1 MAGPTIMQIVPRV
14 ETGGSEQ
21 SAIEINAALVRAGA
35 TSIVVSQGG
44 RLAEKIEAEGG
55 QNIILPAASKNPIIM
70 VRNAAKLAR
79 LIETEFVDLVHA
91 RSRAPAWSAL
101 YAARAMKRPFVT
113 TYHGSYASPAPFK
126 TTYNSV
132 MARGDVVIAN
142 SRWTADMVHER
153 HGTPYEKM
161 PIIPRG
167 LDASQF
173 DPAAVTQERRAALQQ
188 AWGLKP
194 DDIVLL
200 QAARLTGWKGQR
212 TVIEAAALLKAQGRL
227 GKAVFILA
235 GASQGRDKYEAELRE
250 TIGKAGLTDRV
261 RIVGH
266 CDDMAAAH
274 ALAHVT
280 IIASIQA
287 ETFGRASIE
296 AQAMG
301 SPVIVTDIG
310 AAPETLVPAHRD
322 PARFTGWLVPPRD
335 SQALAEKLAETL
347 TLSRQ
352 QRDEIGMR
360 ARDHVARNFSLI
372 AMQRRTLSVYDRLL
386 GTHLAERFNGDVVN
400 LP

>member
-21 SAIEINAALVRAGA
+21 SALEINAALVRAGA
-35 TSIVVSQGG
+35 TSVVVSQGG
-44 RLAEKIEAEGG
+44 RMADKIEADGG
-55 QNIILPAASKNPIIM
+55 KNIILSAASKNPITM
-70 VRNAAKLAR
+70 VSNAAKLAR

-132 MARGDVVIAN
+132 MARGDLVIAN
-142 SRWTADMVHER
+142 SQWTAHMVHER

-161 PIIPRG
+161 PVIPRG
-167 LDASQF
+167 LDASEF
-173 DPAAVTQERRAALQQ
+173 DPARVTEERKARLRA
-188 AWGLKP
+188 AWGLQP
-194 DDIVLL
+194 DDVVLL

-212 TVIEAAALLKAQGRL
+212 TVIEAAARMKAQGRL
-227 GKAVFILA
+227 GRAVFILA
-235 GASQGRDKYEAELRE
+235 GSAQGRDKYEAELRE
-250 TIGKAGLTDRV
+250 MIASAGLQDRV

-280 IIASIQA
+280 IIASVQA

-301 SPVIVTDIG
+301 SPVIVTAIG
-310 AAPETLVPAHRD
+310 ATPETLVPQHRD
-322 PARFTGWLVPPRD
+322 AANFTGWLVPAGDPG
-335 SQALAEKLAETL
+335 ALAELLAETL
-347 TLSRQ
+347 TLSKAD
-352 QRDEIGMR
+352 RDEIGAR
-360 ARDHVARNFSLI
+360 ARDHVARNFSL
-372 AMQRRTLSVYDRLL
+372 ASMQRRTLSVYDTLL
-386 GTHLAERFNGDVVN
+386 GTNLAERFG
-400 LP
+400 

>member
-35 TSIVVSQGG
+35 TSVVVSEGG
-44 RLAEKIEAEGG
+44 RLARQIEADGG
-55 QNIILPAASKNPIIM
+55 TNIYLPAASKSPITMI
-70 VRNAAKLAR
+70 RNAAKLAR
-79 LIETEFVDLVHA
+79 LIETEFVDLLHA

-142 SRWTADMVHER
+142 SRWTAEMVHER

-167 LDASQF
+167 LDVADF
-173 DPAAVTQERRAALQQ
+173 DPARVTEDRKARLRH
-188 AWGLKP
+188 AWGLQP

-212 TVIEAAALLKAQGRL
+212 TVIEAAALMNRQGGL
-227 GKAVFILA
+227 GNAVVIFA
-235 GASQGRDKYEAELRE
+235 GASQGREKYEAELRQM
-250 TIGKAGLTDRV
+250 IGEAGLQDRV

-280 IIASIQA
+280 IVASVQA

-301 SPVIVTDIG
+301 SPVIVTAIG
-310 AAPETLVPAHRD
+310 ATPETLVPEHID
-322 PARFTGWLVPPRD
+322 PANFTGWLVPAGDP
-335 SQALAEKLAETL
+335 SALASRLAQTL
-347 TLSRQ
+347 ALSKQ
-352 QRDEIGMR
+352 QRDAIGAR
-360 ARDHVARNFSLI
+360 ARDHVARNFALSS
-372 AMQRRTLSVYDRLL
+372 MQRQTLSVYDRLL
-386 GTHLAERFNGDVVN
+386 GTHLADRFSG
-400 LP
+400 